1 MALHPEELLA
11 RRIAKLERALKGA
24 RNKAFQQMW
33 KSHIAH
39 LKHLQKRK
47 LN

>member
-1 MALHPEELLA
+1 MAPEELLA

-24 RNKAFQQMW
+24 RDKGFKQMW
-33 KSHIAH
+33 ESHIAH
-39 LKHLQKRK
+39 LKQLQKRK